1 MIFTGQTFA
10 SFEFLKHAL
19 QEWSII
25 EKFSTRVAHKD
36 KQRVDYRC
44 HTYKEQ
50 NKQQNNTGS
59 SSESSSCPFR
69 VYATKQK
76 DSDNVEVRIVETE
89 HTCLGV
95 RAPKR
100 DAANSQEWLIRVVP
114 KLLTVSKD
122 TTPHQIIDVVRHA
135 HGQLVNYQAALHCR
149 NTLANAGA
157 AAHAYQ
163 FFYLPAYID
172 TLKQQSPYCYTNLT
186 TLPSP
191 SDANPSKRIF
201 RRVFICPAE
210 SQLAFNQSRRFVALD
225 GTHLKGFFQQT
236 LLLAAGIDANGQ
248 YIIYAWAVVESEN
261 KDAWEYFLQH
271 LKLAMPQI
279 LEASLMSD
287 RDKGLQSAEDVLGP
301 NVTRLFCLQHLK
313 RSFQV
318 CVCT

>member
-10 SFEFLKHAL
+10 SFEFLMHTL

-25 EKFSTRVAHKD
+25 EKFSTRVTHKD

-44 HTYKEQ
+44 HTYK
-50 NKQQNNTGS
+50 QQNDG

-122 TTPHQIIDVVRHA
+122 TTPHQIIDVVRYA
-135 HGQLVNYQAALHCR
+135 LGQLVNYQAALHCR
-149 NTLANAGA
+149 NALANAGA
-157 AAHAYQ
+157 AAYAYQ

-172 TLKQQSPYCYTNLT
+172 ALKQQSPYCYTNLT
-186 TLPSP
+186 TFPSP
-191 SDANPSKRIF
+191 SDANPSKRMF

-210 SQLAFNQSRRFVALD
+210 SQLAFNQSRKFVA
-225 GTHLKGFFQQT
+225 
-236 LLLAAGIDANGQ
+236 
-248 YIIYAWAVVESEN
+248 
-261 KDAWEYFLQH
+261 
-271 LKLAMPQI
+271 
-279 LEASLMSD
+279 
-287 RDKGLQSAEDVLGP
+287 
-301 NVTRLFCLQHLK
+301 
-313 RSFQV
+313 
-318 CVCT
+318 